1 MLRIMFVCLG
11 NICRSAMAECVFT
24 HIIKTQ
30 GLESKFVV
38 SSTGTSNEEEG
49 NPIYPPA
56 RRKLQNEGIGIVNHR
71 ATQLRASDYDKYD
84 LFLCAEERNV
94 KSAIRIFG
102 GDGQGKVKRML
113 DFSDNPRNI
122 ADPWWTGNFDE
133 TYDDVVEACDS
144 VIKYAFDNGLI

>member
-1 MLRIMFVCLG
+1 MPRVLFARPR

-24 HIIKTQ
+24 HIIKRQ
-30 GLESKFVV
+30 GIENKFIV
-38 SSTGTSNEEEG
+38 SSAGTSDEEDG

-56 RRKLQNEGIGIVNHR
+56 RRKLQTEGIQIVNHR

-84 LFLCAEERNV
+84 LYLCAEERNE

-102 GDGQGKVKRML
+102 GDEQSKVKRML
-113 DFSDNPRNI
+113 DLSDNPRNI

-133 TYDDVVEACDS
+133 TYDDVLEACDS